1 MPELP
6 EVETIRRGLSECLVK
21 EKGGKVLRVTVLS
34 GKSFTGEP
42 SKIMGTEVVE
52 IRRKGK
58 ALIFDFANRMSV
70 ICHLRMTGQLVWWD
84 FSYSEE
90 KSQRKE
96 SSKNFESKSA
106 VSDSKLDYDELLKH
120 TFGGGHPTD
129 GLLELPNS
137 HTRVII
143 KFQKGTLFFNDQRK
157 FGFMKVLPTNR
168 VEDDDF
174 IRSLAKEPWQM
185 KPDEFYRRIQ
195 RHKNAPIKMVILD
208 QTVVAGLGNIYAD
221 ESLYYAK
228 IHPKRKAGEISEKE
242 AKVLLEGARKVM
254 EKSLDAGG
262 STIRN
267 YVKADGTKGDYLD
280 LFAEV
285 YGREGEKCRRC
296 GAEIVKMKLGGRGT
310 HYCPECQKREC
321 LVK

>member
-1 MPELP
+1 MPELT
-6 EVETIRRGLSECLVK
+6 EVETIRRGLSECLVR
-21 EKGGKVLRVTVLS
+21 EKGGKVLRVTVSS
-34 GKSFTGEP
+34 GKSFMGEP

-52 IRRKGK
+52 IRRRGK

-70 ICHLRMTGQLVWWD
+70 ICHLRMTGQLVWVG
-84 FSYSEE
+84 
-90 KSQRKE
+90 KE
-96 SSKNFESKSA
+96 RFA
-106 VSDSKLDYDELLKH
+106 
-120 TFGGGHPTD
+120 GGHPSD
-129 GLLELPNS
+129 NFIDELPNGQ
-137 HTRVII
+137 TRVAV
-143 KFQKGTLFFNDQRK
+143 KFQQGTLFFNDQRK
-157 FGFMKVLPTNR
+157 FGFMKVCPTNR
-168 VEDDDF
+168 VEEDEF

-185 KPDEFYRRIQ
+185 KPEEFYRRIQ

-221 ESLYYAK
+221 EALYYAK
-228 IHPKRKAGEISEKE
+228 IYPKRKAGEISEEE
-242 AKVLLEGARKVM
+242 AAVLLEGARKVM

-267 YVKADGTKGDYLD
+267 YVKADGTKGDYLE

-296 GAEIVKMKLGGRGT
+296 GAEIVKMKVGGRGT
-310 HYCPECQKREC
+310 HYCPECQKQKC